1 VSAEDEAGAAED
13 AAGAAEIQALVKR
26 LARPH
31 SSGGDVVERAALL
44 ASGCDFAA
52 VTAWIADHGGA
63 AEAMVAE
70 APRRGLHGP
79 RLSGGNGPRTPQ
91 RFVLP
96 AGALS

>member
-1 VSAEDEAGAAED
+1 MSAEDSARD
-13 AAGAAEIQALVKR
+13 VEIQALVKS

-44 ASGCDFAA
+44 ASGSDFGA
-52 VTAWIADHGGA
+52 VMEWIAEHEGV

-79 RLSGGNGPRTPQ
+79 LLGLSGGTHARTPL

-96 AGALS
+96 AGALT

>member
-1 VSAEDEAGAAED
+1 VSAEDGLGD
-13 AAGAAEIQALVKR
+13 AEIRALLKR

-44 ASGCDFAA
+44 ASGSDFPS
-52 VTAWIADHGGA
+52 VMAWIARHDGV
-63 AEAMVAE
+63 AEAMAFE

-79 RLSGGNGPRTPQ
+79 RIGLSGGAAPRTPM

-96 AGALS
+96 AGALA

>member
-1 VSAEDEAGAAED
+1 VSAPD
-13 AAGAAEIQALVKR
+13 AADDAEIRALVKR

-44 ASGCDFAA
+44 ASGDFAA
-52 VTAWIADHGGA
+52 AMAWIGDHGGV
-63 AEAMVAE
+63 AETMVPE

-79 RLSGGNGPRTPQ
+79 RLGLAGTDSRAPL

-96 AGALS
+96 AGTLA

>member
-1 VSAEDEAGAAED
+1 MSAED

-63 AEAMVAE
+63 AEAMIPE

-79 RLSGGNGPRTPQ
+79 RLGLSGGTGPRTPQ

-96 AGALS
+96 AGALA

>member
-1 VSAEDEAGAAED
+1 MSAPDTAGD
-13 AAGAAEIQALVKR
+13 AEIRALVKR

-44 ASGCDFAA
+44 ASGGDFPAML
-52 VTAWIADHGGA
+52 AWISEHAGVAEEMA
-63 AEAMVAE
+63 AEP
-70 APRRGLHGP
+70 PRRGLHGP
-79 RLSGGNGPRTPQ
+79 RLGLAAGSGSRAPL

>member
-1 VSAEDEAGAAED
+1 VSAED

-63 AEAMVAE
+63 AEAMIPE

-79 RLSGGNGPRTPQ
+79 RLGLSGGTGPRTPQ

-96 AGALS
+96 AGALA